1 MSGRNDDWKM
11 LNGLTNSL
19 PNDLLNDLINDLLN
33 GNCEMAT
40 ATAVVESSKQR
51 LWSLVPLAHPQ
62 ILG

>member
-1 MSGRNDDWKM
+1 MSGRNDDWKV

-19 PNDLLNDLINDLLN
+19 PNDLLNDLLN
-33 GNCEMAT
+33 GNREMAT